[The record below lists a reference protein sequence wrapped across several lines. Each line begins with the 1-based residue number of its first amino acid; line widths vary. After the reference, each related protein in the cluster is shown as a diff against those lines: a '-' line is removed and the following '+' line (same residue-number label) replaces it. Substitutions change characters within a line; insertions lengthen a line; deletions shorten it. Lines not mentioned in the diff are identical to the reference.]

1 MEQSA
6 NIPRLFHF
14 RMGALLSMLWVV
26 DILLL
31 AFAVESIL
39 IEGPTVMI
47 MFASE
52 VRCFLREIGGLGEL
66 TETRC
71 ST

>member
-6 NIPRLFHF
+6 NIPRLFHL
-14 RMGALLSMLWVV
+14 RMGALLSMLWLV

-52 VRCFLREIGGLGEL
+52 VCLGAIHNQGCTKTDGLL
-66 TETRC
+66 S